1 MCTAT
6 QSAMEGTAA
15 RATASS
21 VSMKWS
27 DVPSSVAGFEQEP
40 LRLLVRLWS
49 WMSVAVPIQNS
60 IAPSAPRI
68 GTARPRCQR
77 YVPSAARKRYSTSKA
92 SPEASVSARFA
103 IAAGRSSG
111 CTASVQP
118 FSPACSTDW
127 PVYSNQRRL

>member
-6 QSAMEGTAA
+6 QSATAGTAA

-27 DVPSSVAGFEQEP
+27 DVPSSSPASS
-40 LRLLVRLWS
+40 RNRCACWVRLWS
-49 WMSVAVPIQNS
+49 WMSVAVPIQKS

-103 IAAGRSSG
+103 TAAGRSSG